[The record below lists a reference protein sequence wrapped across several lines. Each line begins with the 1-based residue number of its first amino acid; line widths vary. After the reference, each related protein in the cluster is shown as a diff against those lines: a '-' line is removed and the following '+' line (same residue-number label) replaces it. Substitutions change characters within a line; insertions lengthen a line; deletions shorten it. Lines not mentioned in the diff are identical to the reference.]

1 MQTLET
7 SYRRLVHVGLLVALA
22 LALCVT
28 VGSATI
34 QPVAAQS
41 ATPGAGAT
49 ASPVAAEGL
58 EGAVSYLE
66 GQQAEDGGF
75 PGFEGTSDPG
85 ITADAVIALAAAREA
100 GIEVGK
106 SIDDALGYLEG
117 TGVAYAETGAG
128 QRAKLILALV
138 AAGADPTSF
147 AGEDLVQ
154 PLFGEAQP
162 EPGIVGSGMFDHA
175 LVTLAA
181 AAVGSDQAATL
192 AEQFASYQVADGSWA
207 FDASTEVGAGD
218 TNTTSLVIQALVAAG
233 MSDASAIEQALS
245 YLGMAQAPGGG
256 FAYQPA
262 EPLAP
267 DANSTALAI
276 QALIATGTDFSASE
290 PAAASMA
297 ALLDFQ
303 NPSGGFQY
311 TADTPDDNLFATVQ
325 AVPALAGRSAP
336 VVPADQGATPVASP
350 LARAA

>member
-1 MQTLET
+1 METLEM
-7 SYRRLVHVGLLVALA
+7 SYRRLLHLGLLVALA
-22 LALCVT
+22 LCVSL
-28 VGSATI
+28 GSATI

-41 ATPGAGAT
+41 ATPGAGAA

-58 EGAVSYLE
+58 EGAVSYLQ

-100 GIEVGK
+100 GIDVGK
-106 SIDDALGYLEG
+106 SIDDALAYLEG

-128 QRAKLILALV
+128 QHAKLILALV
-138 AAGADPTSF
+138 AAGADPASF

-154 PLFGEAQP
+154 PLFGTEP
-162 EPGIVGSGMFDHA
+162 ESGIVGSGMFDHA

-192 AEQFASYQVADGSWA
+192 AEQFASYQIADGSWA
-207 FDASTEVGAGD
+207 FDASTELGAGD

-233 MSDASAIEQALS
+233 MGDAPAIEQALS

-262 EPLAP
+262 EPLVP

-276 QALIATGTDFSASE
+276 QALIATGADSSASE
-290 PAAASMA
+290 STANAMA

-311 TADTPDDNLFATVQ
+311 TAESPDDNLFATVQ
-325 AVPALAGRSAP
+325 AIPALAGRAAP
-336 VVPADQGATPVASP
+336 VVAADRGATPVASP